1 MAKKFSRYRQMERL
15 MTAIMAGMGI
25 IFLIYLFCAGFGVL
39 WLKVLTAIIALL
51 GSALCLGFLYLT
63 GEYLRQRSLWLTVG
77 FGSIIVGI
85 LVSILC
91 NYPSPLN

>member
-1 MAKKFSRYRQMERL
+1 MAKKLSRYRQMERY
-15 MTAIMAGMGI
+15 MTAAMIADGV
-25 IFLIYLFCAGFGVL
+25 IFLIYLFSAGFGVI

-63 GEYLRQRSLWLTVG
+63 GEYNRQRSLWLTVG
-77 FGSIIVGI
+77 FGCVIVVT

-91 NYPSPLN
+91 NYPSPLG